1 MKQQTIINRAD
12 TYCKRKAHTYKTYA
26 NNRGGDNILLDIPS
40 NCISKML
47 DKPIA
52 DNAEAKNARL
62 F

>member
-1 MKQQTIINRAD
+1 MINHVNTD
-12 TYCKRKAHTYKTYA
+12 CKRSTYTYKTYA

-52 DNAEAKNARL
+52 DKAEAKNARL